1 MEDVRSVLSQFK
13 GKFTKDGAQ
22 NSGGRPPTLSSIPDL
37 FFDEI
42 LLKFKLSRIEILV
55 LMYLY
60 RQVWTKTNLNKKFGI
75 GPINSFKEMSL
86 SLHFDQKEVV
96 DSIHSLERHGLI
108 QTVRVGQYF
117 VRKFFTEDFDLKY
130 GQSYD
135 EFF

>member
-1 MEDVRSVLSQFK
+1 MDDIRSVLSKFK
-13 GKFTKDGAQ
+13 TSTSK
-22 NSGGRPPTLSSIPDL
+22 GGPHQKGIDPSLSSIPDL

-42 LLKFKLSRIEILV
+42 LLRFKLSRPEILV

-60 RQVWTKTNLNKKFGI
+60 RHIWNRPNLNSKYGI
-75 GPINSFKEMSL
+75 GPLHSFDKMALDLKLRNDELVSI
-86 SLHFDQKEVV
+86 
-96 DSIHSLERHGLI
+96 IHSLEKHQLI

-117 VRKFFTEDFDLKY
+117 IRKFFTEEFDMKY